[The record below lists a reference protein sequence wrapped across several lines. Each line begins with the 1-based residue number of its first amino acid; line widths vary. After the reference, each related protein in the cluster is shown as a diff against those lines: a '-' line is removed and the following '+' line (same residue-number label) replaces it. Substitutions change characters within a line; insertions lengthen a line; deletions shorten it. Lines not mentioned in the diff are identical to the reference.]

1 MLFVSSFLSTPLSH
15 TLSILHRSVQRQD
28 LPMLMFLIRLGG
40 NPLLLNTADRTPL
53 QLLALKC
60 FPPFPFATKVEEK
73 RGG

>member
-1 MLFVSSFLSTPLSH
+1 MLFVSSFLSPPLSH

-28 LPMLMFLIRLGG
+28 LPMFMFLIRLGG

-73 RGG
+73 GGG